1 MNIIKSTLV
10 LLFLLWTVLHTI
22 KYTIR
27 TATDYKGSSRRL
39 VGWFKISICSF
50 LALLILTSLYD
61 YIWPFDRSLTP
72 VLVAEM
78 DIPEERTLDYPGQKK
93 WHGAYKAS
101 GIFPESLYFNPND
114 LYTWYGDPWPHMDF
128 DRYNYIISY
137 GQKIKSIS
145 YNVWDVIKYP
155 SYNGAKSGYV
165 EFCEE
170 FNSNKIYI
178 YRIPKIRIDNAELG

>member
-1 MNIIKSTLV
+1 MYIFKSALV
-10 LLFLLWTVLHTI
+10 LLVLLVIGVATI
-22 KYTIR
+22 KYIIR
-27 TATDYKGSSRRL
+27 ITLDYIHHPRKLWGYIKAI
-39 VGWFKISICSF
+39 VSIV
-50 LALLILTSLYD
+50 LALQVAIPLLD
-61 YIWPFDRSLTP
+61 YAWPFDRNLIP
-72 VLVAEM
+72 ALHAEVE
-78 DIPEERTLDYPGQKK
+78 IPEEYSLDYPGQKK

-155 SYNGAKSGYV
+155 SYNGAKSGHI
-165 EFCEE
+165 EFENE
-170 FNSNKIYI
+170 FQPNKIYI
-178 YRIPKIRIDNAELG
+178 YRIPRVRIDNEELG

>member
-1 MNIIKSTLV
+1 MV
-10 LLFLLWTVLHTI
+10 VFFLLCVILSTI
-22 KYTIR
+22 KYIIKTLLDHKQCQKRFI
-27 TATDYKGSSRRL
+27 GF
-39 VGWFKISICSF
+39 FKISITSIV
-50 LALLILTSLYD
+50 ALLIIISLYD
-61 YIWPFDRSLTP
+61 YTWPFDRSLTP

-78 DIPEERTLDYPGQKK
+78 DIPEEHTLDYPGQKK

-178 YRIPKIRIDNAELG
+178 YRIPKVRIDNTELG